1 MPLSQNKIRF
11 MIYNSLEIIVL
22 ILGVVILRERVLKS
36 FLFPVQWNVMNTL
49 FDVANFV
56 FAQGEPLPPESPN
69 GTPLPFYIMIGGFLV
84 LMYFLMVFPQK
95 KERDRWNKLLASLK
109 KNDRVLL
116 HNGIIGIVHSIEKE
130 KGELV
135 LKVDEATNTKMTFTL
150 TSIARI
156 LDSTEWFF
164 GLFFNICFLPISIF
178 DFKSFR
184 IALYD
189 AEQLFHTK

>member
-1 MPLSQNKIRF
+1 
-11 MIYNSLEIIVL
+11 
-22 ILGVVILRERVLKS
+22 
-36 FLFPVQWNVMNTL
+36 MNTL

-56 FAQGEPLPPESPN
+56 FAQEDSLQKESP
-69 GTPLPFYIMIGGFLV
+69 GGGSQMTFFIMIGGFLV

-135 LKVDEATNTKMTFTL
+135 LKVDEASNTKMTFTI

-156 LDSTEWFF
+156 LDSTE
-164 GLFFNICFLPISIF
+164 
-178 DFKSFR
+178 
-184 IALYD
+184 
-189 AEQLFHTK
+189 